1 MATRT
6 EIIGDC
12 TRPNARVWIGAICPE
27 FILVPF
33 RT

>member
-12 TRPNARVWIGAICPE
+12 TRPNARGGIGAICPE
-27 FILVPF
+27 LILVPF
-33 RT
+33 MT